1 MLLFFHVK
9 PSSGKVVCIQLHWS
23 SWPECWPWQRPN
35 MLLWSQE
42 PALAWYPAIHIPT
55 DPEKRIN
62 MCADECMWAPGRAA
76 DLLQL
81 MGKLVC
87 LKHTRS
93 VCLVNHVTFLL
104 QAKNSKVKCVDKP
117 GVRAYLRKLSLS
129 PGAICDIKVYCTD
142 SLNKRIHW
150 QGLLEISVRDACHT
164 AGT

>member
-1 MLLFFHVK
+1 MILFFHVK
-9 PSSGKVVCIQLHWS
+9 PSSGAVVCIQLHWS

-42 PALAWYPAIHIPT
+42 PALAWYLAIHIPT

-81 MGKLVC
+81 MGKLVY
-87 LKHTRS
+87 LKYTRS

-117 GVRAYLRKLSLS
+117 GMRAYLRKLSLS

-150 QGLLEISVRDACHT
+150 QGLLEISVRDASHT